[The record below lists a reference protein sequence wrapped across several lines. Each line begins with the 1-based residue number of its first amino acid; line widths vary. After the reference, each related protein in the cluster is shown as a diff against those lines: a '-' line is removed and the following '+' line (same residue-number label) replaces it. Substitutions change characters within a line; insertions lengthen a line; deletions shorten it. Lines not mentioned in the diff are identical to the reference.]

1 MGKPDPKRFRSGSG
15 KVGILSQKVNTPS
28 LMRATDLKAVRQT
41 INMVLDS
48 IEWLS
53 DNDLDRIFAKICLEK
68 LRREAKVMITVYG
81 GK

>member
-1 MGKPDPKRFRSGSG
+1 M
-15 KVGILSQKVNTPS
+15 SQKVNTPS